1 MSRTLMFSMLLCFA
15 APMLGWQKPAGKPSF
30 TGVWQLDAA
39 KSKTELKGLV
49 WKIDQKDALFAIEEI
64 ESGKPV
70 SASKCPIGKACEF
83 EDSGKKMSAMTYF
96 LDSMLIQTR
105 SAADNSA
112 VVKRKLKLNDDG
124 SLLVELVTIVPSD
137 KTETLVFTRQNGGA
151 TATAA
156 AQ

>member
-1 MSRTLMFSMLLCFA
+1 MSRTLVLSTLIFFA
-15 APMLGWQKPAGKPSF
+15 APLLAWQKPAEKPSF

-39 KSKTELKGLV
+39 KSKTDLKGLV
-49 WKIDQKDALFAIEEI
+49 WKIDQQDVQLAIEET
-64 ESGKPV
+64 EDGKPV

-83 EDSGKKMSAMTYF
+83 EQSGKKMTAMTYF
-96 LDSMLIQTR
+96 LDSSLIQTR

-124 SLLVELVTIVPSD
+124 SLQVELITIVPAD
-137 KTETLVFTRQNGGA
+137 KTETLVFRKQDAGA
-151 TATAA
+151 TATAS